1 MAGTELSTLA
11 LSLATAAVKAG
22 ASRLPQPIFGPAQER
37 KLKELLGASI
47 QAMLDELTRSGELAG
62 DTDYVSDLR
71 IRLTNFF
78 SDEEVAG
85 VLISLAIAASEVKPL
100 PLAHLRELYERRGY
114 DPDAFPVTFERAMN
128 VCAVRLVRG
137 VKEEASAD
145 GSPLNNLIE
154 VSKLYSIEETLQE
167 VLRRAEST
175 GPTADELERES
186 WARCKRRW
194 TLLGVSPEEAEALA
208 KNPTV
213 GAPDT
218 EARVRLGRPVAV
230 IAAEVGAGKS
240 LLLDR
245 LMQRA
250 IVRYRESEDAPLPV
264 FVEATEVKGKLREVV
279 VERTESLDSSAKRG
293 AAIFV
298 DGLEEAGR
306 ARARQLLDEAH
317 YLSDMWPNTT
327 VVVAGR
333 LIQELE
339 EERERGEAVALPK
352 LTEEETAALIRRFS
366 GEPRVVGVYGW
377 PESVRQAVKLPLFA
391 TLVGLDMR
399 NRYDRDARSG
409 GELLSHLVDRA
420 LRRADEAVEVAELR
434 RLAVAITDRGGG
446 RIRRGDAGT
455 WDEVRRLRG
464 TGLVHQE
471 GGALRFSLQIL
482 SEWFAAQALE
492 LGDVD
497 AKDLASDFT
506 RLERW
511 RYPLIMAVG
520 NFGYERVLEILEPVV
535 HAAPGFA
542 SQLVDEALGG
552 GHAEEGVSEDVDEV
566 AAQFRRTMGAWVEG
580 LGPLAP
586 FCAPVKGDGT
596 LGTLAISSQE
606 GRGNYAWYAGQE
618 ELPEVV
624 PFWRVA
630 DTELRFGVP
639 QRNFA
644 VGRQDA
650 WAWRR
655 TFKDLRGDLE
665 EALKVGKLPA
675 ATPML
680 AREAGWRAAKD
691 LLLRTQSKARSEK
704 PVALQEIEGCLDE
717 LDIRHEDWISI
728 VPPGSSRHRFYEVHC
743 LVEEVRRLR
752 ASGQTEMTSPVPIDG
767 RNRAC

>member
-1 MAGTELSTLA
+1 
-11 LSLATAAVKAG
+11 
-22 ASRLPQPIFGPAQER
+22 
-37 KLKELLGASI
+37 
-47 QAMLDELTRSGELAG
+47 
-62 DTDYVSDLR
+62 
-71 IRLTNFF
+71 
-78 SDEEVAG
+78 
-85 VLISLAIAASEVKPL
+85 
-100 PLAHLRELYERRGY
+100 
-114 DPDAFPVTFERAMN
+114 
-128 VCAVRLVRG
+128 
-137 VKEEASAD
+137 
-145 GSPLNNLIE
+145 
-154 VSKLYSIEETLQE
+154 
-167 VLRRAEST
+167 
-175 GPTADELERES
+175 
-186 WARCKRRW
+186 
-194 TLLGVSPEEAEALA
+194 
-208 KNPTV
+208 
-213 GAPDT
+213 
-218 EARVRLGRPVAV
+218 
-230 IAAEVGAGKS
+230 
-240 LLLDR
+240 
-245 LMQRA
+245 
-250 IVRYRESEDAPLPV
+250 
-264 FVEATEVKGKLREVV
+264 VEG
-279 VERTESLDSSAKRG
+279 TESLDSPAKRG

-306 ARARQLLDEAH
+306 ARARRLLDEAH
-317 YLSDMWPNTT
+317 YLSEMWPNTT

-352 LTEEETAALIRRFS
+352 LTEAETGALIRRFS
-366 GEPRVVGVYGW
+366 GEQQVAGVYGW
-377 PESVRQAVKLPLFA
+377 PESVRQAVKRPLFA

-399 NRYDRDARSG
+399 NRYGRDARSG

-420 LRRADEAVEVAELR
+420 LTRADEAVEVAELR

-446 RIRRGDAGT
+446 RVRRGAAGT
-455 WDEVRRLRG
+455 RDEVRRLRG

-497 AKDLASDFT
+497 AEDLASDFS

-520 NFGYERVLEILEPVV
+520 NFGYKRVLEILEPVV
-535 HAAPGFA
+535 LAAPGFA

-566 AAQFRRTMGAWVEG
+566 AAQFRRTMCAWVEG

-596 LGTLAISSQE
+596 IGTLAISGRD
-606 GRGNYAWYAGQE
+606 GRGNYAWYVGQE

-655 TFKDLRGDLE
+655 TFKDLCGDLE

-680 AREAGWRAAKD
+680 AREAAWRAATA
-691 LLLRTQSKARSEK
+691 LPRPECCVQR
-704 PVALQEIEGCLDE
+704 PVLG
-717 LDIRHEDWISI
+717 
-728 VPPGSSRHRFYEVHC
+728 
-743 LVEEVRRLR
+743 VEML
-752 ASGQTEMTSPVPIDG
+752 
-767 RNRAC
+767 